1 MYYWLYWYRVHL
13 YHRRESNSQTWVIA
27 TDVNTIQYNRSNDGQ
42 LSQNAQNP
50 SVEICFHT
58 TQSKIINWTSS
69 QRQLKYNGILSMS

>member
-58 TQSKIINWTSS
+58 LHKVRLLTEHHHKDS
-69 QRQLKYNGILSMS
+69 